1 MSILTLSS
9 RNASTEPGDG
19 EEARLPA
26 PFCSLKEGDTC
37 FRGDTNHRR
46 EEHQSFS
53 AASRVAAAAA
63 LPSPH
68 SGPVNHVGVSHHLFC
83 MDCRSSIQTHV
94 PRNKPPY
101 LPL

>member
-63 LPSPH
+63 QPS
-68 SGPVNHVGVSHHLFC
+68 GNCDPVNHGGVSHHLFGI
-83 MDCRSSIQTHV
+83 DGRALIQTAV
-94 PRNKPPY
+94 ARN
-101 LPL
+101 